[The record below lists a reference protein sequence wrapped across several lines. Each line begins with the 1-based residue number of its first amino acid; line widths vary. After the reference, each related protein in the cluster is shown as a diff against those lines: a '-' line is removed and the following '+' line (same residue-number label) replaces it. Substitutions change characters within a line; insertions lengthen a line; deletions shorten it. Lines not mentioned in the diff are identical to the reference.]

1 MIPPKGATKAM
12 GLGVAVFAVLALVV
26 ALGDGGGDGGMN
38 EVPPSYVLL
47 PPTIQEPGPAGI
59 AATPA
64 PKASV
69 TELTAFQDGGL
80 WSTPAQ
86 FAPPD

>member
-1 MIPPKGATKAM
+1 MTPSKGATMAI
-12 GLGVAVFAVLALVV
+12 GLGVAVFAGLALVV
-26 ALGDGGGDGGMN
+26 ALGEGGGGMK

-47 PPTIQEPGPAGI
+47 PPTNQEPGPAGI
-59 AATPA
+59 APTPA

-69 TELTAFQDGGL
+69 TDLAAFQDGGL

>member
-1 MIPPKGATKAM
+1 MITPKGATKAKA
-12 GLGVAVFAVLALVV
+12 LGVAVFAGLALVLAL
-26 ALGDGGGDGGMN
+26 GEGGGGGMN

-47 PPTIQEPGPAGI
+47 PPAIQEPGPAGI
-59 AATPA
+59 APTPA

-69 TELTAFQDGGL
+69 TELTAVQDGGI
-80 WSTPAQ
+80 WSTHAQ